1 MLSNNVGWFLYISF
15 TFYSQ
20 LLSRLMIFGLQK
32 QASGGWQ
39 LIYANY
45 LTPNLMAGKSNSK
58 FSSKINRFDGIIDR

>member
-20 LLSRLMIFGLQK
+20 LSGRLMIFGLQK
-32 QASGGWQ
+32 QLASCGWQ

-45 LTPNLMAGKSNSK
+45 LIRYIT
-58 FSSKINRFDGIIDR
+58 